1 MDFRLRR
8 ALMRLLGASI
18 VVLGVF
24 VTATAVRRADQVV
37 ASGRDVLLGGQLVDL
52 FTARDLVID
61 GHASL
66 AGTAVALGDL
76 DVAAGSLRVERE
88 ATRVFAVGGSVTVS
102 ESASVVFPETGTLKY
117 GTIRTGAVGNSATV
131 VRDQDAVVQ
140 YAEMVPSLATSSI
153 CFGRTASTGL
163 VQRSERSTTLI
174 GDGVSGLQVF
184 HVHGDLSGQIDVS
197 RVPTGAS
204 VLINLTGS
212 SVQISPSGVDWRDIA
227 GHSLINVAD
236 RARISIAAV
245 DGVRANVL
253 VGSPDGAVTIV
264 GPRYVGSLLSL
275 APVTVT
281 GTRFEHGP
289 LLAAALPDCVVT
301 LPPEPEPEP
310 ADQFPSTTTSTS
322 TSTTSSTTSTTTTTT
337 IVPGGFAARGASPVP
352 GAAFALGG
360 AASTGRWWLGVP
372 LSMLGAVVLGWGW
385 INAAYRRQCDQLRR
399 RRLPVPATARLRCF
413 RVRR

>member
-1 MDFRLRR
+1 MDIRLRR
-8 ALMRLLGASI
+8 PLMRLFGASI

-52 FTARDLVID
+52 FTARDLLID
-61 GHASL
+61 GHAEL

-76 DVAAGSLRVERE
+76 DVLTGSLRVERE
-88 ATRVFAVGGSVTVS
+88 TSSVFAVGGAVTVS

-117 GTIRTGAVGNSATV
+117 GTIRTGAVGSAVSVTRDPGAV
-131 VRDQDAVVQ
+131 VR

-163 VQRSERSTTLI
+163 VRRSQGRTTLI

-184 HVHGDLSGQIDVS
+184 HLDGELSGEIDVS
-197 RVPTGAS
+197 RVPTMAS
-204 VLINLTGS
+204 VLINITGTEIQ
-212 SVQISPSGVDWRDIA
+212 VGPSGADWREIA
-227 GHSLINVAD
+227 EHTLINVPNEAQ
-236 RARISIAAV
+236 ISV
-245 DGVRANVL
+245 DTGDGIRSNLL
-253 VGSPDGAVTIV
+253 VGSADGDVRIT
-264 GPRYVGSLLSL
+264 GSKYVGTVLSL
-275 APVTVT
+275 SAVTVT

-289 LLAAALPDCVVT
+289 LLAAALPDCVVGR
-301 LPPEPEPEP
+301 PSEPEPEVGDQLP
-310 ADQFPSTTTSTS
+310 ATTTSTS
-322 TSTTSSTTSTTTTTT
+322 ISTTTTTTTTT
-337 IVPGGFAARGASPVP
+337 IVSGGFVPRGAAPVP

-385 INAAYRRQCDQLRR
+385 INAWYRQQHAQRHR
-399 RRLPVPATARLRCF
+399 RRLPVKADARQCPLRA
-413 RVRR
+413 RRSVSI